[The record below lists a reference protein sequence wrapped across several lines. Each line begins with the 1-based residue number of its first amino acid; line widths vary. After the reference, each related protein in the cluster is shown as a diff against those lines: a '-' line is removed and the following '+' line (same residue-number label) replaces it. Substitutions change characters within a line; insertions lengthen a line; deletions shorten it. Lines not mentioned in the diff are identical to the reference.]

1 VTYHEDLLREDTVVR
16 ELRRLAALVSA
27 RLVAESLLGS
37 TVRIKIRWSDFTTRT
52 RQVRLP
58 EPTDHPGI
66 IADEAVALLE
76 RGDLHVENGV
86 RLLGVGVA
94 GLIAATF
101 RPGRLFIPDGPPPSP
116 QQDSGPLLLS

>member
-1 VTYHEDLLREDTVVR
+1 M
-16 ELRRLAALVSA
+16 
-27 RLVAESLLGS
+27 GS

-66 IADEAVALLE
+66 IADEAVALL
-76 RGDLHVENGV
+76 
-86 RLLGVGVA
+86 LLRVGVA